1 MRHNNRKNSIPKWLK
16 SNCKAMVLIAVA
28 IFCII
33 APVIVE
39 IKWDCFSPEALLG
52 YYGSIIGS
60 AIALAVAI
68 IAYKQSKQINESE
81 TALALHQRRKEIC
94 PSLQVS
100 VARISDGVYRL
111 EITNHSP
118 YNAVGVYLYEYSL
131 HPCIRGNDTMVKLIT
146 TDKQKT
152 EYLYVHPTYVELN
165 NANLPKEIALIYSD
179 RDNNHISDVF
189 VCYGNEYELEV
200 KEYLY

>member
-1 MRHNNRKNSIPKWLK
+1 MGNNNFKNRPTQKWPKSTLT
-16 SNCKAMVLIAVA
+16 IAILVIA
-28 IFCII
+28 IILFT
-33 APVIVE
+33 PVI
-39 IKWDCFSPEALLG
+39 IKVKWHCFSPEALLE

-81 TALALHQRRKEIC
+81 TALALHQRQQEIC

-100 VARISDGVYRL
+100 VASISDGVYCL

-131 HPCIRGNDTMVKLIT
+131 HPCIRGNDTMAKVIT

-152 EYLYVHPTYVELN
+152 EYMYVHPTYVELN

-189 VCYGNEYELEV
+189 VCYGNEYELEE